1 MGGLKYNEMFSE
13 GTLLKKK
20 NLATVYEVYRFTTRK
35 MGSDFRKTLHWNI
48 RGSLPKI

>member
-13 GTLLKKK
+13 GTSLKKK
-20 NLATVYEVYRFTTRK
+20 PSHRVRGIPFTTRK